1 MVDIQVAKRYAK
13 SILDLSKENGTVDAV
28 SNDMK
33 LFVSVCEKSHD
44 LVLMLLN
51 PIIPSD
57 KKMNVLNSLFGS
69 KVNKLTITFFEIVTR
84 KGREKY
90 LLQIAKEFV
99 AKYKQLKNIQTA
111 EITSAV
117 GLDDNLR
124 KKVYDLIRNSTN
136 SEVELVEKID
146 KNLIGGFIL
155 RMDDKQY
162 DASISSELR
171 KLTQAF
177 SANPYVRKN

>member
-13 SILDLSKENGTVDAV
+13 SVLELSKENGVVDAV
-28 SNDMK
+28 SDDMK
-33 LFVSVCEKSHD
+33 LFIKVCEQNHD
-44 LVLMLLN
+44 LELMLLN
-51 PIIPSD
+51 PIIATD
-57 KKMNVLNSLFGS
+57 KKMNVLKLIFDG
-69 KVNKLTITFFEIVTR
+69 KVNNLTISFFEIVTR

-90 LLQIAKEFV
+90 LVQIAKEFV

-136 SEVELVEKID
+136 SEVELIEKID
-146 KNLIGGFIL
+146 NKLIGGFIL

-177 SANPYVRKN
+177 SSNPYVRKN